1 MLDNI
6 LFILGIKAYNVSF
19 PFLSKIDIF
28 RDENIEFPREKFKL
42 LYNLN
47 LVKYLEPKDEFE
59 IGIKC
64 KINKEFNKS
73 QILFYLIYTFYFVTV
88 NVLLWTQCIYNLILW
103 ITTSDIRHLVSFLT
117 HINVP
122 LIHLWSKRYYR
133 CNHMEKILNC
143 EKFKTIII
151 IICTILSVVSNF
163 IDIPAFHNK
172 YMWPTLITDN
182 DYIFFT
188 LILIDWFF
196 SRLLCFL
203 FLFTIVFILKK
214 HISEIN
220 DLINVLYLPQEYFL
234 ENPCINNLI
243 MDISKTKNKISKT
256 IHLLNPIISFST
268 LIGAAN
274 LSLFIRNVLP
284 ENDINLTIFNNT
296 TTFNNFIPFDR
307 YLFVCVVIYTLIQS
321 ALLFYIYAYASKRE
335 SILDHIKSYSFIKT
349 FLYRIPIDSLISND
363 INVINASTTFDV
375 ANSVEWL
382 IMCDILSN
390 RWVDFTIFGIS
401 TSDGRLLLKGIT
413 LGGSILFTL
422 AFITK

>member
-28 RDENIEFPREKFKL
+28 RDETIEFPREKFKL
-42 LYNLN
+42 MYNLN
-47 LVKYLEPKDEFE
+47 LIKCSETKDEFE
-59 IGIKC
+59 IGIKY
-64 KINKEFNKS
+64 KIIKELNKS
-73 QILFYLIYTFYFVTV
+73 HILFYLIYTFYFVLI
-88 NVLLWTQCIYNLILW
+88 NLLLWIQSIYNFRLW
-103 ITTSDIRHLVSFLT
+103 VITSDTRHLVSFLT

-122 LIHLWSKRYYR
+122 LIHLWSKKYYR

-151 IICTILSVVSNF
+151 IICTTLSVLSNF
-163 IDIPAFHNK
+163 IDIPAFNND
-172 YMWPTLITDN
+172 YMWPTLITKHG
-182 DYIFFT
+182 YIFFT
-188 LILIDWFF
+188 IILIDWFF

-203 FLFTIVFILKK
+203 FLFTIIFILKE

-220 DLINVLYLPQEYFL
+220 ELINVLSLPQEYFL
-234 ENPCINNLI
+234 ENACINNLI
-243 MDISKTKNKISKT
+243 MDISHTKNKISKT
-256 IHLLNPIISFST
+256 IYLLNPIISFST

-274 LSLFIRNVLP
+274 VSLFIRNILP
-284 ENDINLTIFNNT
+284 KNDITIRNI
-296 TTFNNFIPFDR
+296 FNNFIPFDR
-307 YLFVCVVIYTLIQS
+307 YLFVCAVIYTFIQS
-321 ALLFYIYAYASKRE
+321 ALLFYIYTYASKRE

-349 FLYRIPIDSLISND
+349 FLYRIPINSLISND
-363 INVINASTTFDV
+363 ISVINASTTFDI

-382 IMCDILSN
+382 ILCDILSN

-413 LGGSILFTL
+413 LGGSVLFIL
-422 AFITK
+422 AFITD

>member
-19 PFLSKIDIF
+19 PFVSKIDIF
-28 RDENIEFPREKFKL
+28 RDENVVFPREKFKL
-42 LYNLN
+42 MYNLN
-47 LVKYLEPKDEFE
+47 LIKCSETKDEFE
-59 IGIKC
+59 VGIKY
-64 KINKEFNKS
+64 KFNKELNKS
-73 QILFYLIYTFYFVTV
+73 HILFYLIYTFYFVLI
-88 NVLLWTQCIYNLILW
+88 NLLLWIQSIYNFRLW
-103 ITTSDIRHLVSFLT
+103 VITSDTRHLVSFLT

-122 LIHLWSKRYYR
+122 LIHLWSKKYYR

-151 IICTILSVVSNF
+151 IICTTLSVLSNF
-163 IDIPAFHNK
+163 IDIPAFNND
-172 YMWPTLITDN
+172 YMWPTLITKHG
-182 DYIFFT
+182 YIFFT
-188 LILIDWFF
+188 IILIDWFF

-203 FLFTIVFILKK
+203 FLFTIIFILKE

-220 DLINVLYLPQEYFL
+220 ELINVLSLPQEYFL
-234 ENPCINNLI
+234 ENACINNLI
-243 MDISKTKNKISKT
+243 MDISHTKNKISKT
-256 IHLLNPIISFST
+256 IYLLNPIISFST

-274 LSLFIRNVLP
+274 VSLFIRNVLP
-284 ENDINLTIFNNT
+284 KNDITIRNI
-296 TTFNNFIPFDR
+296 FNNFIPFDR
-307 YLFVCVVIYTLIQS
+307 YLFVCAVIYTFIQS
-321 ALLFYIYAYASKRE
+321 ALLFYIYTYASKRE

-349 FLYRIPIDSLISND
+349 FLYRIPINSLISND
-363 INVINASTTFDV
+363 ISVINASTTFDI

-382 IMCDILSN
+382 ILCDILSN

-422 AFITK
+422 AFIAN